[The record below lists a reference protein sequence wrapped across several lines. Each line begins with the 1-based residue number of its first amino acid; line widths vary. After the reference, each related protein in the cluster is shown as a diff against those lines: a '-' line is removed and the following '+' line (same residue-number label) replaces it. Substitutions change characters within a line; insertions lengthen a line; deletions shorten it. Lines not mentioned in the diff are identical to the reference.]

1 MRKLKTIIPVA
12 GILLLILSAASLYV
26 AMQVLSDVRP
36 AEDYEDI
43 GVLTFQPYDV
53 LPVQVQ
59 NTGASSRDRRMN
71 PTKTVY
77 MVYYRATDGSGYKWS
92 DEALTRDLGED
103 IVEAGETVERRVLSI
118 PSDGT
123 YITVEP
129 EQTAG
134 SYTEGLR
141 GKYTRIIGLSTL
153 YILFYLIALILVKL
167 VSRLRKNWAAN
178 QEVERAAV
186 PRNVSAASQL
196 GPEIEEP
203 RRSRPPEKWSGWR
216 QEPGGL
222 EVRKPPRIHPRIKL
236 CLFLLAAVLL
246 LAVFQRLG
254 SSDPVDLDYG
264 WNGNTWICDELGL
277 RFDLPAGGVIYDS
290 EEQQKAR
297 EETFGRRGSAGQVLL
312 TVIDPGECSNLE
324 LLVVRTDP
332 PTEDFLLKMAAL
344 YAENAAGEGTFEL
357 EAREDLTVGGRPWR
371 TWRIELPEQGRV
383 NWYLYRQDGEYAL
396 SLTSSGPTAQTP
408 PAILAC
414 FQGTDSLGIVPT
426 NQYLPPIGADGYFTA
441 TFPPSLLG
449 NMTPDELVEDFQR
462 DAEAAAEQGLTPD
475 QLPSFRDLTANGDGS
490 VTYSFT
496 EEQYRRSKETY
507 YAWGLRILP
516 EFFGLDPA
524 EVVKGLEY
532 DRVDANGIPWGV
544 TVRVDRTAF
553 QDQGTFAEFV
563 SQLVPYTM
571 IGRYQIMCG
580 IPAGEWAV
588 HVTVKD
594 AGSGEIILE
603 QDFCG

>member
-1 MRKLKTIIPVA
+1 M
-12 GILLLILSAASLYV
+12 
-26 AMQVLSDVRP
+26 
-36 AEDYEDI
+36 
-43 GVLTFQPYDV
+43 
-53 LPVQVQ
+53 
-59 NTGASSRDRRMN
+59 
-71 PTKTVY
+71 
-77 MVYYRATDGSGYKWS
+77 
-92 DEALTRDLGED
+92 
-103 IVEAGETVERRVLSI
+103 
-118 PSDGT
+118 
-123 YITVEP
+123 
-129 EQTAG
+129 
-134 SYTEGLR
+134 
-141 GKYTRIIGLSTL
+141 
-153 YILFYLIALILVKL
+153 
-167 VSRLRKNWAAN
+167 
-178 QEVERAAV
+178 
-186 PRNVSAASQL
+186 
-196 GPEIEEP
+196 
-203 RRSRPPEKWSGWR
+203 
-216 QEPGGL
+216 
-222 EVRKPPRIHPRIKL
+222 
-236 CLFLLAAVLL
+236 
-246 LAVFQRLG
+246 
-254 SSDPVDLDYG
+254 
-264 WNGNTWICDELGL
+264 
-277 RFDLPAGGVIYDS
+277 IYDS

-297 EETFGRRGSAGQVLL
+297 EEKFGHRGSAGQVLL
-312 TVIDPGECSNLE
+312 TVIDPGEGSNLE

-332 PTEDFLLKMAAL
+332 PTEDFLLKMATL
-344 YAENAAGEGTFEL
+344 YAENAAGKGTFEL
-357 EAREDLTVGGRPWR
+357 EAREDLTVGGNPWR

-414 FQGTDSLGIVPT
+414 FQGTDSLVIVPT

-449 NMTPDELVEDFQR
+449 NMTPEELLENFQK
-462 DAEAAAEQGLTPD
+462 DAETAAEQGLTPD
-475 QLPSFRDLTANGDGS
+475 QFPSFRDLTANGDGS

-553 QDQGTFAEFV
+553 QDQGNFAEFV

-580 IPAGEWAV
+580 VPAGEWTV

-594 AGSGEIILE
+594 AGSSEIILE